1 MGYIL
6 PITQYQY
13 NDYRERVFNETSTGF
28 SPVDPASKVTF
39 DKVLR
44 NDSEPQMNLEEQR
57 KKRQSEHEAF
67 RVHMAQLSG
76 KGFEIDKL
84 A

>member
-1 MGYIL
+1 MSYIL

-28 SPVDPASKVTF
+28 SSVDPASKVTF

-44 NDSEPQMNLEEQR
+44 DGSEPQMSLEEHR
-57 KKRQSEHEAF
+57 KKRQDEHEAF
-67 RVHMAQLSG
+67 RIHIAQISG
-76 KGFEIDKL
+76 KGFEIDQL